1 MGALVPK
8 RLDLTPRFGSDFQ
21 VPLSMDWFTIW
32 LFNIAMENPLKME
45 VLLGKSSIN
54 GPFSIA
60 MLNNQMVRENRNRN
74 PLYFM
79 GKSMFFCPRK
89 PIH

>member
-45 VLLGKSSIN
+45 VLLGK
-54 GPFSIA
+54 
-60 MLNNQMVRENRNRN
+60 
-74 PLYFM
+74 
-79 GKSMFFCPRK
+79 
-89 PIH
+89 